1 MAASN
6 KRFQKATRVYVAVAT
21 VAFSGWVVVVACRLI
36 ILAGSFVA
44 QAVSTVLH
52 SVPFI
57 G

>member
-1 MAASN
+1 MAASS
-6 KRFQKATRVYVAVAT
+6 KKVQKATRVYVAVAT
-21 VAFSGWVVVVACRLI
+21 VAFSGWLIVVVCRLI
-36 ILAGSFVA
+36 ILAGSFVT